1 MAWSLNE
8 VQRIRS
14 GLRGDKLAV
23 ANGIADLV
31 DLLLAAGCR
40 IGETMALKWKH
51 LDLDA
56 NKPTVLVE
64 GTVVRIRG
72 GGMIIQPHPKG
83 GPNGKRRL
91 LLPEWAVERLTA
103 RRDLI
108 TA

>member
-14 GLRGDKLAV
+14 GLRGDRLAV
-23 ANGIADLV
+23 ANGITDLV
-31 DLLLAAGCR
+31 DLPLATGSR
-40 IGETMALKWKH
+40 IGETTALKWKH
-51 LDLDA
+51 LDLYA

-91 LLPEWAVERLTA
+91 LLPEWAVEA
-103 RRDLI
+103 DCPPPVG
-108 TA
+108 